1 MIRRLTLTAVTAA
14 FLAASPAQ
22 AVEFGNM
29 SDAERADFHAAIREY
44 LLENPEVL
52 MEAIAVL
59 EAREAEEAEAAALTM
74 VSDNA
79 DAIFNDGHSFVGGN
93 PDGDVTVVE
102 FVDYRCGFCRRAHPE
117 VSELVASDGNI
128 RTITKEFP
136 ILGDE
141 SVEASRFAISTLQNA
156 GPEAY
161 KRVNDALIEK
171 RGDFSRRSLARLA
184 NSLDLDS
191 DAIIAG
197 MDAEAVDSVIT
208 ENRALAQRLQITG
221 TPTFVVGEQMV
232 RGYLP
237 LDGMRQVV
245 AEARGQ

>member
-1 MIRRLTLTAVTAA
+1 MIRTLTLAAAAAAVLATA
-14 FLAASPAQ
+14 PAQ
-22 AVEFGNM
+22 AIEFGNM
-29 SDAERADFHAAIREY
+29 SEAERADFHAAIREY

-74 VSDNA
+74 VGDNA

-93 PDGDVTVVE
+93 PEGDLTVVE

-117 VSELVASDGNI
+117 VAELVSSDGNI

-161 KRVNDALIEK
+161 KMVSDALITR
-171 RGDFSRRSLARLA
+171 RGDFSRDALARLA
-184 NSLDLDS
+184 GDLDLDS
-191 DAIIAG
+191 DTIIAG
-197 MDAEAVDSVIT
+197 MDAEAVDAVIA
-208 ENRALAQRLQITG
+208 ENRALAQRLQISG
-221 TPTFVVGEQMV
+221 TPTFVIGDQMV

-245 AEARGQ
+245 AEERAE